1 MMCDFILV
9 TLVVAGMRANPIFV
23 LGIGVGLPWNHVGC
37 KQPNICEL
45 GGNKLWMVGEVFWQS
60 VEPTTHNHP
69 W

>member
-9 TLVVAGMRANPIFV
+9 TLVVAGMRANPIFC

-45 GGNKLWMVGEVFWQS
+45 GNMQALDGGRS
-60 VEPTTHNHP
+60 VLAVC
-69 W
+69 